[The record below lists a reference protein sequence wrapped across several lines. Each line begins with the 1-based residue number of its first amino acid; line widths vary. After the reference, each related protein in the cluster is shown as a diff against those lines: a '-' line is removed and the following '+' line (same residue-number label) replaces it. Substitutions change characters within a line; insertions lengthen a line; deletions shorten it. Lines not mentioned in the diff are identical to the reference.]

1 MYLTYI
7 LRCEDDTLYTGIAA
21 DLERR
26 MRQHF
31 SKDKRCARYTRWHTA
46 KQLEAA
52 WESEDRASASRL
64 EYRIKQLTRE
74 QKERLIAEDAFAAL
88 LGEVLEAEDYRR
100 MDLTNEDAE
109 QL

>member
-1 MYLTYI
+1 MYVTYI

-26 MRQHF
+26 MKQHF

-88 LGEVLEAEDYRR
+88 LGEVLPSEEYRR
-100 MDLTNEDAE
+100 MDLSNEMCG

>member
-1 MYLTYI
+1 MYVTYI

-26 MRQHF
+26 MKQHF

-52 WESEDRASASRL
+52 WESAHPPPVWSTASNS
-64 EYRIKQLTRE
+64 
-74 QKERLIAEDAFAAL
+74 
-88 LGEVLEAEDYRR
+88 
-100 MDLTNEDAE
+100 
-109 QL
+109 

>member
-1 MYLTYI
+1 MYVTYM
-7 LRCEDDTLYTGIAA
+7 LRCEDDSIYTGIAA

-26 MRQHF
+26 MKQHF
-31 SKDKRCARYTRWHTA
+31 SKDRRCARYTRWHTA
-46 KQLEAA
+46 KRLEAA
-52 WESEDRASASRL
+52 WESADRASASRL

-88 LGEVLEAEDYRR
+88 LGDVLTAEEYRR
-100 MDLTNEDAE
+100 VDLTNEDAE

>member
-1 MYLTYI
+1 MYVTYM
-7 LRCEDDTLYTGIAA
+7 LRCEDDSIYTGIAA

-26 MRQHF
+26 MKQHF

-46 KQLEAA
+46 KRLEAA
-52 WESEDRASASRL
+52 WESANRASASRL

-74 QKERLIAEDAFAAL
+74 QKERLIRENAFTVL
-88 LGEVLEAEDYRR
+88 LGAVLPVEEYRR
-100 MDLTNEDAE
+100 MELADENGE

>member
-1 MYLTYI
+1 MYVTYI

-64 EYRIKQLTRE
+64 ENRINQLTRE
-74 QKERLIAEDAFAAL
+74 QKERLIVEDAIDAL
-88 LGEVLEAEDYRR
+88 IGDVMEAKD
-100 MDLTNEDAE
+100 
-109 QL
+109 

>member
-1 MYLTYI
+1 MYVTYI

-26 MRQHF
+26 MKQHF

-46 KQLEAA
+46 KRLEAA
-52 WESEDRASASRL
+52 WESADRASASRL

-88 LGEVLEAEDYRR
+88 LGEALPAAEYRR
-100 MDLTNEDAE
+100 MDLSNEMCG